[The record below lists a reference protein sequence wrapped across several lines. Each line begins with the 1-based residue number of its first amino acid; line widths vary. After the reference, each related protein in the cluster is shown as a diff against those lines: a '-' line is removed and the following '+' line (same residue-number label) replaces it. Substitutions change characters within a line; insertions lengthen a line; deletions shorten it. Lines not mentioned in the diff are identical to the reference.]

1 MAGDDNFQKGDK
13 NKLGLRDLYN
23 EVHEDFTEMCKQF
36 MNDYEVKQIVKLAL
50 VNDQNHATIWGKHHP
65 PKGLYLRLLEMLRE
79 ENFDAEIFVYT
90 KTWAAEEHQNH
101 FTITIWLT
109 DLPVDWVVGRKGKI
123 EAQKTICS
131 GIYDNYGARSDL

>member
-50 VNDQNHATIWGKHHP
+50 VNDQNQATIWGKHHP
-65 PKGLYLRLLEMLRE
+65 PNGLYPRLLEMLRE
-79 ENFDAEIFVYT
+79 ENFDAKINVYT
-90 KTWAAEEHQNH
+90 EEHAAGEYGHH
-101 FTITIWLT
+101 FDITIWLT
-109 DLPVDWVVGRKGKI
+109 DLPVGVDDAGKRKEYL
-123 EAQKTICS
+123 EAS
-131 GIYDNYGARSDL
+131 DFLSNIYANY

>member
-50 VNDQNHATIWGKHHP
+50 VNDQNQATIWGKHHP
-65 PKGLYLRLLEMLRE
+65 PNGLYPRLLEMLRE
-79 ENFDAEIFVYT
+79 ENFDATIYVYT
-90 KTWAAEEHQNH
+90 EEWANKGYGH
-101 FTITIWLT
+101 FALNIWLT
-109 DLPVDWVVGRKGKI
+109 EPGEATSQSADERKADI
-123 EAQKTICS
+123 EAADHLTN
-131 GIYDNYGARSDL
+131 IYANY